1 MSHIELTRRS
11 GLDQAK
17 DRIRGLVQIAGI
29 IRPEDFERERELHA
43 TKWFDYRFISPVAA
57 THAFAVAYQ
66 AAFKANW
73 AKHEDQA
80 ESMRVRGLSLGWRT
94 DPGEFTSLWRARQHA
109 DLLGVPYWF
118 YVQQCFDLW
127 RSRRVTQ
134 IPRPNQL
141 YAKSWLRQ
149 LTERIQAAWAVRQRE
164 LPHYSILPQYQ
175 SAAFREIAAQI
186 AHVEWSRRCVDL
198 GANDRLFAV
207 MIDRGLLSEAYAE
220 AAFGRERVE
229 RAKEQTP
236 IRDRIDVSHLRPID
250 FVPSCAFVPGA
261 HSISSPQCLSC
272 HFKRQCAGSQPVVMS
287 IISRRHGSLD
297 PRAEALKNRKRLNQ
311 QAKRERDA
319 AAKIEPVV
327 ASLIAC
333 HHSPKIFL

>member
-17 DRIRGLVQIAGI
+17 DRIRGLVKIAGI

-43 TKWFDYRFISPVAA
+43 TKWFDNRFISPVAA
-57 THAFAVAYQ
+57 TYAFAADYQ
-66 AAFKANW
+66 EGYRAAW
-73 AKHEDQA
+73 AKHQDQA
-80 ESMRVRGLSLGWRT
+80 ESVRVRGLTLGRRT
-94 DPGEFTSLWRARQHA
+94 DNAGEFTALWRARQHA
-109 DLLGVPYWF
+109 DELGVPYDF
-118 YVQQCFDLW
+118 YVQQCFDLL
-127 RSRRVTQ
+127 RSRGVVR

-149 LTERIQAAWAVRQRE
+149 ITERIQAAWAVRQRE
-164 LPHYSILPQYQ
+164 LPRYSILPQYQ

-186 AHVEWSRRCVDL
+186 AHIEWARRCVEL

-207 MIDRGLLSEAYAE
+207 MIDRGLLSEADAE

-229 RAKEQTP
+229 RAKERTP

-272 HFKRQCAGSQPVVMS
+272 HFEAQCAGSQPVVMS
-287 IISRRHGSLD
+287 IISRCHGSPD
-297 PRAEALKNRKRLNQ
+297 PRAAALKDRKRLNQ
-311 QAKRERDA
+311 QAKRARDKKAKLTPIA
-319 AAKIEPVV
+319 AHPVG
-327 ASLIAC
+327 ASPL
-333 HHSPKIFL
+333 P